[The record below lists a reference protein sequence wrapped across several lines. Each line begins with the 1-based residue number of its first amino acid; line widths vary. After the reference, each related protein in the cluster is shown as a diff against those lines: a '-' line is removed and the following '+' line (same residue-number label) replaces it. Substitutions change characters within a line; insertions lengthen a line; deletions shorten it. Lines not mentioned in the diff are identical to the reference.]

1 MDKQQ
6 FISAI
11 SGLQESLRRFLLVLT
26 HGDEDLANDL
36 AQEAILKAYLHCAS
50 FEGNAKLQ
58 TWIFRVAY
66 NEYLNE
72 QNRYWNTHRIA
83 VDRYEEV
90 DTQLADE
97 QTDSKF
103 RYEPLYRA
111 IDQLPKQEKV
121 VVILYYLEE
130 KSIREITHITDISE
144 GNIAVILFRARKR
157 LKKILSHDYK

>member
-11 SGLQESLRRFLLVLT
+11 GSLQESLRRFLLVLT
-26 HGDEDLANDL
+26 HGDEELANDL

-58 TWIFRVAY
+58 TWIFRIAY

-83 VDRYEEV
+83 VDSYEEV

-97 QTDSKF
+97 QTDSQF

-130 KSIREITHITDISE
+130 KSIREITRITDISE

>member
-11 SGLQESLRRFLLVLT
+11 GGLQESLRRFLLVLT
-26 HGDEDLANDL
+26 HGDEELANDL

-58 TWIFRVAY
+58 TWIFRIAY

-83 VDRYEEV
+83 IDSYEEV

-97 QTDSKF
+97 QTDSQF

-130 KSIREITHITDISE
+130 KSIREIARITDISE

-157 LKKILSHDYK
+157 LKTILSHDYK

>member
-11 SGLQESLRRFLLVLT
+11 GGLQESLRRFLLVLT
-26 HGDEDLANDL
+26 HGDKELANDL

-58 TWIFRVAY
+58 TWIFRIAY

-72 QNRYWNTHRIA
+72 QNRYWNTHRVAI
-83 VDRYEEV
+83 DSYEEV

-97 QTDSKF
+97 QTDSQF

-130 KSIREITHITDISE
+130 KSIREIARITDISE

-157 LKKILSHDYK
+157 LKTILSHDYK

>member
-11 SGLQESLRRFLLVLT
+11 GSLQESLRRFLLVLT
-26 HGDEDLANDL
+26 HGDEELANDL

-58 TWIFRVAY
+58 TWIFRIAY

-83 VDRYEEV
+83 VDSYEEV

-97 QTDSKF
+97 QTDSQF

-130 KSIREITHITDISE
+130 KSIREIARITDISE
-144 GNIAVILFRARKR
+144 SNIAVILFRARKR

>member
-11 SGLQESLRRFLLVLT
+11 GGLQESLRRFLLVLT
-26 HGDEDLANDL
+26 HGDEELANDL

-58 TWIFRVAY
+58 TWIFHIAY

-72 QNRYWNTHRIA
+72 QNRYWNTHRVA
-83 VDRYEEV
+83 VDSYEEV

-97 QTDSKF
+97 QTDSQF

-130 KSIREITHITDISE
+130 KSIREIARITDISE

-157 LKKILSHDYK
+157 LKTILSHDYK

>member
-11 SGLQESLRRFLLVLT
+11 GSLQESLRRFLLVLT
-26 HGDEDLANDL
+26 HGDEELANDL

-58 TWIFRVAY
+58 TWIFRIAY
-66 NEYLNE
+66 HEYLNE
-72 QNRYWNTHRIA
+72 QNRYWNTHRVA
-83 VDRYEEV
+83 VDSYEEV

-97 QTDSKF
+97 QTDSQF

-130 KSIREITHITDISE
+130 KSIREIARITDISE

-157 LKKILSHDYK
+157 LKTILSHDYK

>member
-11 SGLQESLRRFLLVLT
+11 GGLQESLRRFLLVLT
-26 HGDEDLANDL
+26 HGDEELANDL

-58 TWIFRVAY
+58 TWIFRIAY

-72 QNRYWNTHRIA
+72 QNRYWNTHRVA
-83 VDRYEEV
+83 VDSYEEV

-130 KSIREITHITDISE
+130 KSIREITRITDISE

-157 LKKILSHDYK
+157 LKKILSHDHN

>member
-11 SGLQESLRRFLLVLT
+11 GGLQESLRRFLLVLT
-26 HGDEDLANDL
+26 HGDEELANDL

-58 TWIFRVAY
+58 TWIFRIAY

-72 QNRYWNTHRIA
+72 QNRYWNTHRVA
-83 VDRYEEV
+83 VDSYEEV
-90 DTQLADE
+90 DTPTVDI
-97 QTDSKF
+97 QTDSQF
-103 RYEPLYRA
+103 RYESLYRA

-130 KSIREITHITDISE
+130 KSIREITRITDISE

>member
-11 SGLQESLRRFLLVLT
+11 GGLQESLRRFLLVLT
-26 HGDEDLANDL
+26 HGDEELANDL

-58 TWIFRVAY
+58 TWIFRIAY

-72 QNRYWNTHRIA
+72 QNRYWNTHRVA
-83 VDRYEEV
+83 VDSYEEV
-90 DTQLADE
+90 DTPTVDI
-97 QTDSKF
+97 QTDSQF

-130 KSIREITHITDISE
+130 KSIREITRITDISE

>member
-11 SGLQESLRRFLLVLT
+11 GGLQESLRRFLLVLT
-26 HGDEDLANDL
+26 HGDEELANDL

-58 TWIFRVAY
+58 TWIFRIAY

-72 QNRYWNTHRIA
+72 QNRYWNTHRVA
-83 VDRYEEV
+83 VDSYEEV
-90 DTQLADE
+90 DTQLAAE
-97 QTDSKF
+97 QTDSQF

-130 KSIREITHITDISE
+130 KSIREIARITDISE

-157 LKKILSHDYK
+157 LKTILSHDYK

>member
-58 TWIFRVAY
+58 TWIFRIAY

>member
-11 SGLQESLRRFLLVLT
+11 GGLQESLRRFLLVLT
-26 HGDEDLANDL
+26 HGDEELANDL

-58 TWIFRVAY
+58 TWIFRIAY

-72 QNRYWNTHRIA
+72 QNCYWNTHRIA
-83 VDRYEEV
+83 VDSYEEV

-97 QTDSKF
+97 QTDSQF

-130 KSIREITHITDISE
+130 KSIREIARITDISE

-157 LKKILSHDYK
+157 LKTFLSHDYK

>member
-1 MDKQQ
+1 MDKTQ

-11 SGLQESLRRFLLVLT
+11 GGLQESLRRFLLVLT

-58 TWIFRVAY
+58 TWIFRIAY

>member
-11 SGLQESLRRFLLVLT
+11 GSLQESLRRFLLVLT
-26 HGDEDLANDL
+26 HGDEELANDL

-58 TWIFRVAY
+58 TWIFRIAY

-83 VDRYEEV
+83 VDSYEEV

-97 QTDSKF
+97 QTDSQF

-130 KSIREITHITDISE
+130 KSIREITRITDISE

-157 LKKILSHDYK
+157 LKTILSHDYK

>member
-11 SGLQESLRRFLLVLT
+11 GGLQESLRRFLLVLT
-26 HGDEDLANDL
+26 HNDEELTNDL
-36 AQEAILKAYLHCAS
+36 AQEAILKAYLHCAT
-50 FEGNAKLQ
+50 FEGKSELQ
-58 TWIFRVAY
+58 TWIFRIAY

-72 QNRYWNTHRIA
+72 QNRYWNTHRVA
-83 VDRYEEV
+83 VEDYEVV
-90 DTQLADE
+90 DNQLASE
-97 QTDSKF
+97 QTDATF

-111 IDQLPKQEKV
+111 IEQLPKQEKV

-130 KSIREITHITDISE
+130 KSIREITRITDISE

-157 LKKILSHDYK
+157 LKKILSYDYK

>member
-1 MDKQQ
+1 MNKQQ

-11 SGLQESLRRFLLVLT
+11 GGLQESLRRFLLVLT

-58 TWIFRVAY
+58 TWIFRIAY

-72 QNRYWNTHRIA
+72 QNRYWNTHRVA
-83 VDRYEEV
+83 MDTYEDV
-90 DTQLADE
+90 DTQIADD
-97 QTDSKF
+97 QTDNQF
-103 RYEPLYRA
+103 QYEPLYRA
-111 IDQLPKQEKV
+111 IEQLPKKEKV

-130 KSIREITHITDISE
+130 KSIREITRITDISE

-157 LKKILSHDYK
+157 LKKILSYDYK

>member
-11 SGLQESLRRFLLVLT
+11 GGLQESLRRFLLVLT
-26 HGDEDLANDL
+26 HGDEELANDL

-58 TWIFRVAY
+58 TWIFRIAY

-72 QNRYWNTHRIA
+72 QNRYWNTHRVA
-83 VDRYEEV
+83 VDSYEEV

-97 QTDSKF
+97 QTDSQF

-130 KSIREITHITDISE
+130 KAFE
-144 GNIAVILFRARKR
+144 R
-157 LKKILSHDYK
+157 LPV

>member
-11 SGLQESLRRFLLVLT
+11 GGLQESLRRFLLVLT
-26 HGDEDLANDL
+26 HGDEELANDL

-58 TWIFRVAY
+58 TWIFRIAY

-72 QNRYWNTHRIA
+72 QNRYWNTHRVAI
-83 VDRYEEV
+83 DSYEEV
-90 DTQLADE
+90 DTQTADE
-97 QTDSKF
+97 QTDSQF

-130 KSIREITHITDISE
+130 KSIREITRITDIS
-144 GNIAVILFRARKR
+144 GSNIAVILFRARKR
-157 LKKILSHDYK
+157 LKTILSHDYK

>member
-11 SGLQESLRRFLLVLT
+11 GGLQESLRRFLLVLT
-26 HGDEDLANDL
+26 HGDEELANDL

-58 TWIFRVAY
+58 TWIFRIAY

-72 QNRYWNTHRIA
+72 QNRYWNTHRVA
-83 VDRYEEV
+83 VDSYEEV

-97 QTDSKF
+97 QTDSQF

-130 KSIREITHITDISE
+130 KSIREIARITDISE

-157 LKKILSHDYK
+157 LKKILSYD

>member
-1 MDKQQ
+1 MTKQQ

-11 SGLQESLRRFLLVLT
+11 GGLQESLRRFLLVLT
-26 HGDEDLANDL
+26 HGDEELANDL

-58 TWIFRVAY
+58 TWIFRIAY

-72 QNRYWNTHRIA
+72 QNRYWNTHRVA
-83 VDRYEEV
+83 VDSYEEV

-97 QTDSKF
+97 QTDSQF

-130 KSIREITHITDISE
+130 KSIREIARITDISE

-157 LKKILSHDYK
+157 LKTILSHDYK